1 VNDEIVNADDEGGQL
16 AGEAIVEAVE
26 NQLAQNEP
34 PETKA
39 TLERLMA
46 LGESRENAIR
56 YIASALSVEIFE
68 ALKNDSPYD
77 EKRYVS
83 NLKALPTLP
92 YD

>member
-16 AGEAIVEAVE
+16 AGEVIVEAVE
-26 NQLAQNEP
+26 KQLAQNEP

-68 ALKNDSPYD
+68 ALKNNSPYD